1 MLNWSKFDSDA
12 SIYSRGKNG
21 YYVIVTRGIP
31 EDRPKTC
38 IIELYVTANEMTLS
52 EITNKVGNGK
62 VELLSR
68 SVVLGSLLSDRGIVE
83 AVKEMKD
90 AAERRENQNPYSSMT
105 SGFSTR

>member
-12 SIYSRGKNG
+12 SIYSRGKTD

-38 IIELYVTANEMTLS
+38 IIELYSTANEMTLS
-52 EITNKVGNGK
+52 EIKNNVGNGK

-68 SVVLGSLLSDRGIVE
+68 SIVLGSLLADRGIVQ
-83 AVKEMKD
+83 AVEEMKEI
-90 AAERRENQNPYSSMT
+90 AENREKQNPYSSMT
-105 SGFSTR
+105 SGYSTR